1 MILKIYISLLYAIIV
16 FYNSILYSK
25 TSMREKVFM
34 GFGITVEYKQ
44 SSSPG
49 YFPVDCR
56 NKICLLEREVW
67 ICSISK
73 SQTTW
78 QTNKIL
84 KIMSLLPTSL
94 GNGLGKQENGLNKR
108 GRERERHQREIPVT
122 SCKLLYRDLLVHEIT
137 HDTEF

>member
-1 MILKIYISLLYAIIV
+1 
-16 FYNSILYSK
+16 
-25 TSMREKVFM
+25 M
-34 GFGITVEYKQ
+34 GFGISVEYKQ

-49 YFPVDCR
+49 YFPVDYR

-67 ICSISK
+67 VCSISK

-108 GRERERHQREIPVT
+108 GRERER
-122 SCKLLYRDLLVHEIT
+122 
-137 HDTEF
+137 